1 MDASPAD
8 LFFNRVVRSSTPGS
22 GRRNLDL
29 EKELQKRKEEQQS
42 IRRKLGGG
50 RLSVEIFREGDRVR
64 VQDVKKKTWSM
75 KGTISSAVY
84 HEGAHYPSSYYVAAD
99 DGGEFLRNGKYIRLL
114 EQQDGTQQESVGLQ
128 PDSGTDSLEGGE
140 VTKEYRRPRRKVHF
154 RENSIQA
161 DTDTDYD
168 EERESR
174 QV

>member
-1 MDASPAD
+1 M
-8 LFFNRVVRSSTPGS
+8 
-22 GRRNLDL
+22 DL
-29 EKELQKRKEEQQS
+29 EKDLQKRKEEQQS
-42 IRRKLGGG
+42 IRRKMERG
-50 RLSVEIFREGDRVR
+50 RLSLEIFREGDRVR
-64 VQDVKKKTWSM
+64 VQDVKKKTWTM

-84 HEGAHYPSSYYVAAD
+84 HERAHYPSSYYVAAD

-128 PDSGTDSLEGGE
+128 PDSGTDSLKGGE

-168 EERESR
+168 EERENR
-174 QV
+174 HV